1 MGDCR
6 AVSVTKPVF
15 ADQTGRRAIV
25 LLWLGRVVVTVSVI
39 LGTAIAFTLT
49 THIALPGLDGL
60 VSPTLNGS
68 QPDIAVPTDPSTV
81 TGSDATHLSTGA
93 SDPTTT
99 MQRAKTVGGPSLR
112 TRSAAV
118 ATRRAVSSSTATKTR
133 PSTTSPTSP
142 ARPTAKPRSSHA
154 ASASTA
160 VGKGG
165 QKTNPTPPGQTKK
178 PVR

>member
-6 AVSVTKPVF
+6 AMSVTKPVF
-15 ADQTGRRAIV
+15 ADETGRRASV
-25 LLWLGRVVVTVSVI
+25 LLWLGRVVVTVSVV
-39 LGTAIAFTLT
+39 LSAAIAFTLT

-60 VSPTLNGS
+60 VPPTLNGS
-68 QPDIAVPTDPSTV
+68 RPEMAVPTDSSTV
-81 TGSDATHLSTGA
+81 TGSDATHFSTGS

-99 MQRAKTVGGPSLR
+99 AQRARSVGSPSLR

-118 ATRRAVSSSTATKTR
+118 ATRRAVSSSTDTKIR
-133 PSTTSPTSP
+133 PATTSPASP

-154 ASASTA
+154 ASPSTV

-165 QKTNPTPPGQTKK
+165 QKGNPTPPGQTI
-178 PVR
+178 R